1 MQTLRGSKHSQR
13 GCMRC
18 RRKPT
23 TLPSLCP
30 SSPPSSPVLLVR
42 QEVRAS
48 ASQASRPTIREITQM
63 RMRCFLCLSPSKV
76 TGKQAL
82 MIFPTLAW
90 QLPPHL
96 PNPLEE
102 HPGHYEEAV
111 NESVAWPVVMRHIL
125 DPFNRAWETLDRQP
139 ANRLCNRRTQPCQAC
154 QGSAS
159 P

>member
-1 MQTLRGSKHSQR
+1 MFPLFIAFKGDRETSTHDISHPR
-13 GCMRC
+13 MAIA
-18 RRKPT
+18 
-23 TLPSLCP
+23 
-30 SSPPSSPVLLVR
+30 PP
-42 QEVRAS
+42 
-48 ASQASRPTIREITQM
+48 
-63 RMRCFLCLSPSKV
+63 
-76 TGKQAL
+76 
-82 MIFPTLAW
+82 
-90 QLPPHL
+90 PPPL

-139 ANRLCNRRTQPCQAC
+139 ANRLCNCRTQPCQAC